1 MKNNNRRNF
10 LRTTAVASA
19 AVMIMPSCMT
29 KGGKETAQAAAAV
42 AEPEI
47 GVGLF
52 TLRDA
57 MAKDPK
63 GTLERVAKIGYK
75 KIEPF
80 GFDGNTVFGLDATEM
95 SKVCKDLGLKM
106 VSGHINPPTFSENW
120 NAALE
125 YMNAV
130 DQKFA
135 VWPWL
140 PEEMRNAESY
150 KRVAATLNE
159 AGAAAKAAGIQV
171 CYHNHDFEFFDLG
184 DGVTG
189 MDILSSET
197 DADLVKFELDLY
209 WVTKSGNDP
218 IEQFKRFEGR
228 VPLWHVKD
236 MANTPEQGFAEVG
249 EGTIDY
255 KSIFAAKDVSGM
267 KHYFV
272 EQDMSDDP
280 FKSIETSYKN
290 LKEKIL
296 A

>member
-1 MKNNNRRNF
+1 MKNNRRNF

-19 AVMIMPSCMT
+19 AVMIMPSCVT
-29 KGGKETAQAAAAV
+29 KGSKEAASAVAA

-47 GVGLF
+47 GIGLY

-57 MAKDPK
+57 LAKDPK

-80 GFDGNTVFGLDATEM
+80 GFDGTTIFGLNAQEM
-95 SKVCKDLGLKM
+95 DKICKDLGLKL
-106 VSGHINPPTFSENW
+106 VSGHINPPVFSDNW
-120 NAALE
+120 DAALQYMHTVGQE
-125 YMNAV
+125 Y
-130 DQKFA
+130 A

-140 PEEMRNAESY
+140 PEEMRNAETY
-150 KRVAATLNE
+150 KQVAATLNE

-184 DGVTG
+184 DGVRG
-189 MDILSSET
+189 IDILSSET
-197 DADLVKFELDLY
+197 DPDLVKFELDLY
-209 WVTKSGNDP
+209 WVTKSGNNP
-218 IEQFKRFEGR
+218 VEQFKTFEGR

-236 MANTPEQGFAEVG
+236 MADTAEQGFAEVG

-255 KSIFAAKDVSGM
+255 KSIFDAKDVSGM

-272 EQDMSDDP
+272 EQDQSDDP
-280 FKSIETSYKN
+280 FKSIETSFNN